1 MTIYLPEDLV
11 LFRQS
16 FDSACKRIL
25 ESEIDATFYAL
36 FFQLI
41 ENLCLHPLLKE
52 YTIELESS
60 SAKITQEFNSAALE
74 ALEDNWTRLWKYH
87 RHSLKKRKQLVII
100 KRMITRPSEIL
111 FTPLYYRIV
120 LSLREFRCKFP
131 FHRCVYEAPRL
142 FRAAE
147 LELYSSDLST
157 HFYDA
162 DRKSAILK
170 RISKYRLR
178 KKDKRWN
185 LQKKFL
191 DSSCLSNAIHFTRP
205 VHCISFALNPPKAQA
220 VIRKF
225 SIPGISLQEKRRN
238 MQIMAETNPA
248 FCWERVRFF
257 HQCYAFNNNTPALT
271 LTPTKGPW
279 KVVREAAWQS
289 ALERS
294 ATEILSGA
302 KMAFNQKLLPKPS
315 SNIDVFIAHEHQIH
329 RKDFEKYLQA
339 LQHHIHTQLVKIEST
354 KQKNEPNPTLAL
366 PGTQKGDF
374 VIDLA
379 SKYWK
384 IHPHAK
390 YDEVYEN
397 YCLHCPVSKILS
409 RGRWEQIVRN
419 RKLDH
424 RSKEAKKRGQGKK
437 T

>member
-25 ESEIDATFYAL
+25 ESEIDAAFYAL

-41 ENLCLHPLLKE
+41 ENLSLHPLLKE
-52 YTIELESS
+52 YTFELESS

-87 RHSLKKRKQLVII
+87 RHNLKKKKQLVLI
-100 KRMITRPSEIL
+100 KRMITKPSEIL
-111 FTPLYYRIV
+111 FTPLYYRILLR
-120 LSLREFRCKFP
+120 LSEFRCKFP

-142 FRAAE
+142 FRTAE

-157 HFYDA
+157 HFYEA
-162 DRKSAILK
+162 NRKSAILNK
-170 RISKYRLR
+170 ISRYRLR
-178 KKDKRWN
+178 KKDKCRN
-185 LQKKFL
+185 LQKKIL
-191 DSSCLSNAIHFTRP
+191 DTSCLSKAIPFTRQ

-220 VIRKF
+220 VIKKF

-238 MQIMAETNPA
+238 MQVMAETNPV

-257 HQCYAFNNNTPALT
+257 HQCYAFNNNIPA

-302 KMAFNQKLLPKPS
+302 KMAFTS
-315 SNIDVFIAHEHQIH
+315 
-329 RKDFEKYLQA
+329 
-339 LQHHIHTQLVKIEST
+339 
-354 KQKNEPNPTLAL
+354 
-366 PGTQKGDF
+366 
-374 VIDLA
+374 
-379 SKYWK
+379 
-384 IHPHAK
+384 
-390 YDEVYEN
+390 
-397 YCLHCPVSKILS
+397 
-409 RGRWEQIVRN
+409 
-419 RKLDH
+419 
-424 RSKEAKKRGQGKK
+424 
-437 T
+437 